1 MLALLLVALAW
12 PDSAV
17 PDDGSPAPVSRAT
30 SGPQSETATAGESS
44 EGVTL
49 TAEKEALGALLKR
62 IEGESGIRF
71 KVSGDL
77 KDMPISAS
85 ISAPDWT
92 AAVRM
97 LLGNF
102 NKVEIFDANDRLEK
116 VVVMGGNYDTENP
129 PFIGYGAEP
138 KPKDKK
144 VTSWITAAIYGAGV
158 APVALDER
166 VALQR
171 LASDFAPEET
181 GQEEALSQTDSAPLK
196 TLEPPVASVDYF
208 DDPGTRYAPPGKM
221 RARGKGPDPRTIHSD
236 AHDGPPIEKAAWH
249 SEEGPPGPDEY

>member
-1 MLALLLVALAW
+1 MLALLVLALAR
-12 PDSAV
+12 PVYAV
-17 PDDGSPAPVSRAT
+17 ADDGEPAAVSNAT
-30 SGPQSETATAGESS
+30 SAPQSETATSVS

-62 IEGESGIRF
+62 IEDESGIRF

-85 ISAPDWT
+85 ISAPHWT
-92 AAVRM
+92 TAVRM

-102 NKVEIFDANDRLEK
+102 NKVEIFDADDRLEK

-129 PFIGYGAEP
+129 PFIGYGPEP

-144 VTSWITAAIYGAGV
+144 VPSWITTAIYGAGV
-158 APVALDER
+158 APVALDEQ

-171 LASDFAPEET
+171 LAQDFAAEET
-181 GQEEALSQTDSAPLK
+181 EQENALSQTDAGPPK
-196 TLEPPVASVDYF
+196 RLEPPVASVDYF

-221 RARGKGPDPRTIHSD
+221 RARGGGPDLRTIRSG

-249 SEEGPPGPDEY
+249 SEEGPPGPDER